1 MANRIAGAPMPA
13 TIKAGTSPTKGTP
26 NRRPTPPM
34 RRIAPALPEPLS
46 AMDFAQRMQD
56 IGLHW
61 WALIDGLFEQLHTDK
76 AKAAPVPEWALEWLK
91 DQGRHDLTHEE
102 MRSQGEALRDLLR
115 LQEGRPARTVFEV
128 WGDRA
133 TRLSIG
139 HECVAD
145 AMPTLDSFKA
155 SSKYPQAAIVRV
167 SRLGGAWSSDPA
179 LLDTL
184 VGTVRLAGSSVGL
197 TNEDDGFFS
206 IQDETGRQ
214 LLLTPDQIAGH
225 PALERMSADD
235 RASMDAWSAHL
246 AERKALRAA
255 AKDGQQ

>member
-1 MANRIAGAPMPA
+1 MTNDATQTAAGTTLAGTRPAKGMPA
-13 TIKAGTSPTKGTP
+13 
-26 NRRPTPPM
+26 RRPTPPM
-34 RRIAPALPEPLS
+34 RRVAPALPEPLS

-61 WALIDGLFEQLHTDK
+61 WALIDGLFEQMHTEK
-76 AKAAPVPEWALEWLK
+76 AKAAPVPQWALDWLK
-91 DQGRHDLTHEE
+91 DQGRHSATHEE
-102 MRSQGEALRDLLR
+102 MRNQSEALRELLR
-115 LQEGRPARTVFEV
+115 LQAGQPAKSVFEV

-145 AMPTLDSFKA
+145 AMPALDSFKA
-155 SSKYPQAAIVRV
+155 SGKYPQAAIVRV

-214 LLLTPDQIAGH
+214 LLLTPDQVANH
-225 PALERMSADD
+225 PVLERMPAGD
-235 RASMDAWSAHL
+235 RASMDAWIVHL
-246 AERKALRAA
+246 GEIKARRTAA
-255 AKDGQQ
+255 MGRP

>member
-13 TIKAGTSPTKGTP
+13 TINAGTSTTKGLP
-26 NRRPTPPM
+26 NRRPTPPI
-34 RRIAPALPEPLS
+34 RRVQPAPPEPLT
-46 AMDFAQRMQD
+46 AMDFTQRVQD

-61 WALIDGLFEQLHTDK
+61 WALIDGLFDQLHTDK
-76 AKAAPVPEWALEWLK
+76 AKAAPVPQWALDWLK
-91 DQGRHDLTHEE
+91 DQGRHNATHEE
-102 MRSQGEALRDLLR
+102 MRSQGEALRELLR
-115 LQEGRPARTVFEV
+115 LQAGLPTKSVFEV

-133 TRLSIG
+133 TRLSMG

-145 AMPTLDSFKA
+145 AMPALDSFKT
-155 SSKYPQAAIVRV
+155 SGKYPQAAIVRV

-197 TNEDDGFFS
+197 TNQDDGFFS

-214 LLLTPDQIAGH
+214 LLLTPDQIANH
-225 PALERMSADD
+225 PVLERMPACD
-235 RASMDAWSAHL
+235 RTSMEAWIVHL
-246 AERKALRAA
+246 GAIKTRRTAEK
-255 AKDGQQ
+255 GQP